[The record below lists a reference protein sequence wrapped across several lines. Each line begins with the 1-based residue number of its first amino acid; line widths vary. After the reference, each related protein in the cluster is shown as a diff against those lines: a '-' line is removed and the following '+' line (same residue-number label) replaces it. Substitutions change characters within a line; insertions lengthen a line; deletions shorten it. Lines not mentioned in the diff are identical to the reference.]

1 MRKCRGRSK
10 VWVLKSSPWTDA
22 IPVQATKSM
31 TQGRK
36 KRQLIDSGSQ
46 GGGIAPSAIL
56 GGGKPLQIH
65 AGVMCR
71 TRFQGTGQPKAV
83 SLFRTENMK
92 GRLYKNLC
100 TISLDLRRRME
111 QLVKKFH
118 YCVSV
123 VQLSK
128 NLLLTPSL
136 WRMIC
141 SKSETSRQPEGRVI

>member
-1 MRKCRGRSK
+1 M
-10 VWVLKSSPWTDA
+10 
-22 IPVQATKSM
+22 QATKSM

-56 GGGKPLQIH
+56 GGGKPLH

-92 GRLYKNLC
+92 GRLYKNLS
-100 TISLDLRRRME
+100 TISLDLIE
-111 QLVKKFH
+111 EE
-118 YCVSV
+118 CN
-123 VQLSK
+123 
-128 NLLLTPSL
+128 NL
-136 WRMIC
+136 
-141 SKSETSRQPEGRVI
+141 